1 MGPLE
6 HVIHTF
12 NFMAP
17 AWWMALFCAL
27 FARFALR
34 SWLSASRL
42 SVLAQTFWGG
52 LLGSLT
58 LLGCLWVWG
67 ADGKM
72 ATYGALVLV
81 CATSQWLMCQG
92 WRR

>member
-12 NFMAP
+12 NFIAP

-27 FARFALR
+27 LARFALR
-34 SWLSASRL
+34 RWLSASRWSVIKQTFFGGVL
-42 SVLAQTFWGG
+42 GTIVLAGG
-52 LLGSLT
+52 V
-58 LLGCLWVWG
+58 WFWG

-81 CATSQWLMCQG
+81 CATAQWLMCQG

>member
-1 MGPLE
+1 
-6 HVIHTF
+6 
-12 NFMAP
+12 
-17 AWWMALFCAL
+17 MALFCAL